1 MAKARTII
9 HFECTEC
16 KERNYSKMVSKKR
29 KFEKLNLKKFCS
41 KCRVHH
47 IHKEIK

>member
-9 HFECTEC
+9 HLECTEC

-41 KCRVHH
+41 KCRVHNM
-47 IHKEIK
+47 HKEIK

>member
-9 HFECTEC
+9 HFECKQC

-29 KFEKLNLKKFCS
+29 KFAKLNINKYCP
-41 KCRVHH
+41 KCRIHNE
-47 IHKEIK
+47 HKETK